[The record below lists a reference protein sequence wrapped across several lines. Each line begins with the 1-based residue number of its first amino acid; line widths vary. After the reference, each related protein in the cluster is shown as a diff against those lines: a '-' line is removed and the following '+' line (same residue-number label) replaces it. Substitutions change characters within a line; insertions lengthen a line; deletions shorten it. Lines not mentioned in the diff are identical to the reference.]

1 MEFSEQVLF
10 MELITELLTKD
21 YFVLFLVIGLGTAIG
36 NVRIKGI
43 SFDTSAVIFVAIFF
57 GYLYNLY
64 GVNFSIP
71 PIIQSVGLVLF
82 IYTIGMQAGPSFFS
96 SFKEQGTTLL
106 VLAGTTVITGG
117 ITAVAISY
125 IYDVDMNMMS
135 GLLTG
140 ALTSTPGLAASI
152 EASDSPLASI
162 GYGIAYPFGVL
173 GVILFVKLAPA
184 LFRVNMQDEE
194 NNFATISRSNTPPV
208 INKNLLITNEN
219 VNGKTIEELKIR
231 FMTKANISRI
241 MKPNQVPFSPTSSTV
256 LEKGDIIKAVGTVNA
271 LSRIEILLG
280 KVTDIEIP
288 RSGLYEVKWYVVSNH
303 NVVNKTIQEL
313 NLLENYS
320 ATITQIKRASI
331 DLAPHPTN
339 RIKYGDKIL
348 ISSSKGNVPAV
359 TQLFGNSLKR
369 IEQTSFLP
377 VAFGIAIGVL
387 IGALAIP
394 LGSIELKLGLTGGV
408 LLASIFLSW
417 KGKFAGVIWNLSSSA
432 NRILRQFGLL
442 MFLTPVGLSAGKSL
456 VPAIQ
461 EHGAILFIYGALI
474 TLIPM
479 IVTVLVGRFILKIN
493 FLSILGALTGGMTST
508 PGLSATDSMTESEAP
523 QVAYA
528 AVYPFSLVLIIVIAE
543 IMAVL

>member
-1 MEFSEQVLF
+1 

-21 YFVLFLVIGLGTAIG
+21 YFVLFLVIGLGTALG
-36 NVRIKGI
+36 NVQVKGI

-71 PIIQSVGLVLF
+71 PVIQSVGLVLF

-106 VLAGTTVITGG
+106 VLAGTTVLTGG

-125 IYDVDMNMMS
+125 IYDVDMDMMS

-152 EASDSPLASI
+152 EASNSPLASI

-173 GVILFVKLAPA
+173 GVILFVKLGPA
-184 LFRVNMQDEE
+184 LFRVNMKNEEE
-194 NNFATISRSNTPPV
+194 NFAAISRSSTPPV
-208 INKNLLITNEN
+208 INKNLIISNEN
-219 VNGKTIEELKIR
+219 INGKTLAELKIR

-241 MKPNQVPFSPTSSTV
+241 MKPNQLPISPTSSTV
-256 LEKGDIIKAVGTVNA
+256 LETGDIIKAVGTVNA
-271 LSRIEILLG
+271 LARIELLLG

-288 RSGLYEVKWYVVSNH
+288 SSGLYEIKWYVVSNDS
-303 NVVNKTIQEL
+303 VVNKTIEEL
-313 NLLENYS
+313 NLLDNYS
-320 ATITQIKRASI
+320 ATITRIRRASI
-331 DLAPHPTN
+331 DLAPHPTT
-339 RIKYGDKIL
+339 RIKYGDKFL

-359 TQLFGNSLKR
+359 TQLFGDSVKR
-369 IEQTSFLP
+369 VEQTSFLP

-387 IGALAIP
+387 IGAIAIP
-394 LGSIELKLGLTGGV
+394 LGSIHLKLGLTGGV

-417 KGKFAGVIWNLSSSA
+417 KGRFAGVIWNLPTAA
-432 NRILRQFGLL
+432 NKILRQFGLL
-442 MFLTPVGLSAGKSL
+442 MFLTPVGLSAGESL
-456 VPAIQ
+456 IPAIQ
-461 EHGAILFIYGALI
+461 EHGAVLFLYGAVI

-479 IVTVLVGRFILKIN
+479 IVTVLVGRFFLKIN

-508 PGLSATDSMTESEAP
+508 PGLSAADSMTESEAP
-523 QVAYA
+523 QIAYA
-528 AVYPFSLVLIIVIAE
+528 AVYPFSLVLIIVVAE
-543 IMAVL
+543 IMALL

>member
-1 MEFSEQVLF
+1 

-21 YFVLFLVIGLGTAIG
+21 YFVLFLVIGLGTALG
-36 NVRIKGI
+36 NVRVKGI

-64 GVNFSIP
+64 GVNFNIP

-106 VLAGTTVITGG
+106 VLAGTTVLTGG
-117 ITAVAISY
+117 ITAVAIAY
-125 IYDVDMNMMS
+125 IYDVDMNIMS

-152 EASDSPLASI
+152 EASNSPLASI

-173 GVILFVKLAPA
+173 GVILFVKLGPA
-184 LFRVNMQDEE
+184 LFRVNMKNEE
-194 NNFATISRSNTPPV
+194 DKFAEISRSSTPPV
-208 INKNLLITNEN
+208 INKNLIISNEN
-219 VNGKTIEELKIR
+219 VNGKTLEELKIR

-241 MKPNQVPFSPTSSTV
+241 MKPNQLPISPTSSTV
-256 LEKGDIIKAVGTVNA
+256 LETGDIIKAVGTVNA
-271 LSRIEILLG
+271 LNRIELLLG

-288 RSGLYEVKWYVVSNH
+288 SSGLYDIKWYVVSN
-303 NVVNKTIQEL
+303 NTVVNKTIQEL

-320 ATITQIKRASI
+320 ATITRIRRASI
-331 DLAPHPTN
+331 DLAPHPTT

-359 TQLFGNSLKR
+359 TQLFGDSLKL
-369 IEQTSFLP
+369 IGQTSFLP

-387 IGALAIP
+387 VGAIAIP
-394 LGSIELKLGLTGGV
+394 LGSINLKLGLTGGV
-408 LLASIFLSW
+408 LLTSIFLSW
-417 KGKFAGVIWNLSSSA
+417 KGKFAGVIWNLSSPA
-432 NRILRQFGLL
+432 NKILRQFGLL
-442 MFLTPVGLSAGKSL
+442 MFLTPVGLSAGESL
-456 VPAIQ
+456 VPAIE
-461 EHGAILFIYGALI
+461 EHGAVLFLYGAVI

-479 IVTVLVGRFILKIN
+479 IVTVLVGRFFLKIN

-508 PGLSATDSMTESEAP
+508 PGLSAADSMTESEAP
-523 QVAYA
+523 QIAYA

-543 IMAVL
+543 IMALL